1 MSAVK
6 LISGKEMTNIYEILS
21 EINEAEIKEAVFQKN
36 KLKKEHIFDVI
47 SARGKISYR
56 DIYFKLRELCD
67 PLIQSGKVVFEG
79 NGSKIY
85 TENGEAFY
93 DFLTDTDD
101 GNTTEKRK
109 ARIAYLPIIKDIEES
124 EHTTIILPKGE
135 YHDVVSRQA
144 RGHSFGGQDKGQRF
158 TFESIIEDAI
168 KNNISDIHITYSD
181 QYYYVSY
188 RIDGDLISQP
198 QYLLSKEEGT
208 LFLKKIK
215 QEASK
220 YTKGSFNAD
229 EHELAQGARIEYDR
243 LGADTRLAFTPK
255 GTLTGEN
262 ALTTRIL
269 IKQNID
275 KENFSFKNMGYDDDF
290 VELLGISAHMSSG
303 LVLVAGITGSGK
315 STLLS
320 HFTVQLPTT
329 KRIMTFEDPIEYQM
343 DGSHITQHQRYIPSD
358 SKIAFDFSDGIKS
371 SKRSDPD
378 VIYIGEIRKDK
389 GNNDLIESVIESAK
403 AGQLVLSTVHI
414 NSAFDIYRSMDTVF
428 GVRSEISSD
437 LLLLTINQVLVKKLC
452 PHCKIEDTEKIN
464 KKNLEHAN
472 KTGMI
477 RYAYKKDLENWLEDE
492 TAKTYI
498 RNKEGC
504 RHCRAGILGR
514 KPIYEFLKPDVDFI
528 NWLSEGNFE
537 RFKVEEHACS
547 QGKRFLAKNKLTN
560 YVEALIKG
568 EVDTHSD
575 VMDKLLS

>member
-1 MSAVK
+1 MSTVQ
-6 LISGKEMTNIYEILS
+6 LVSGKEMTNIYEILS

-56 DIYFKLRELCD
+56 DIYFKLKELCK
-67 PLIQSGKVVFEG
+67 PFIESGKVVFED
-79 NGSKIY
+79 NGSKVY
-85 TENGEAFY
+85 TESGEAFY
-93 DFLTDTDD
+93 DFPTDEE
-101 GNTTEKRK
+101 GVTEKRRV
-109 ARIAYLPIIKDIEES
+109 RIAYLPIVKDIEES
-124 EHTTIILPKGE
+124 DDTTIILPKGE
-135 YHDVVSRQA
+135 YHEVVSRQA
-144 RGHSFGGQDKGQRF
+144 RGHSFGGLEKGERF

-168 KNNISDIHITYSD
+168 KHNISDVHITYSD

-208 LFLKKIK
+208 IFLKKIK

-229 EHELAQGARIEYDR
+229 EHELAQGARIEYNR
-243 LGADTRLAFTPK
+243 LGVDTRLAFTPK

-269 IKQNID
+269 IKQKNID
-275 KENFSFKNMGYDDDF
+275 KANFSFRNMGYDDDF
-290 VELLGISAHMSSG
+290 VELLDISSHMASG
-303 LVLVAGITGSGK
+303 LILVAGITGSGK

-428 GVRSEISSD
+428 GVKSEISSD

-452 PHCKIEDTEKIN
+452 PHCKIEDTKKIN
-464 KKNLEHAN
+464 KENLRHAN
-472 KTGMI
+472 ETGMI
-477 RYAYKKDLENWLEDE
+477 RYAYKEDLENWLNDE
-492 TAKTYI
+492 RSKTYI

-504 RHCRAGILGR
+504 EHCRAGIQGR
-514 KPIYEFLKPDVDFI
+514 KPIYEFLKPDVDFV
-528 NWLSEGNFE
+528 NWLSDGNFD
-537 RFKVEEHACS
+537 RFRVEQYACS
-547 QGKRFLAKNKLTN
+547 QKKKFLAKNKLTN
-560 YVEALIKG
+560 YIEALIKG